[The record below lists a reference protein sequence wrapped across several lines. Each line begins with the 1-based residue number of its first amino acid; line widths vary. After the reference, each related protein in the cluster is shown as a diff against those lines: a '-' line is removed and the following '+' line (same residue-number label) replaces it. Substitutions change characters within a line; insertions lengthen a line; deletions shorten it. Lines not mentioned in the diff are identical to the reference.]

1 MKTRKLKALFLNEE
15 WLIVLL
21 GFVILALIAIF
32 PEFMNNIKMLKVST
46 LDTATGWLNTAYT
59 FVFLFIVI
67 LISGLAMKKP
77 VKGIFLSFLVIFI
90 LTMLAQLCASI
101 PFCKEYGLEAVLFA
115 VLFGLIISNIFG
127 VPEWMKPAIQSEFY
141 IKIGI
146 ICLGATIIFGEI
158 IKSGAYGLAQA
169 LLVVLVVWY
178 FAFWISRK
186 WFGVDDEM
194 STMIASSV
202 SICGVSAAIAT
213 CGTIR
218 GNQKKLS
225 YVISLVMVVA
235 IPMLYIMPLLCDW
248 ILPFIFPNN
257 DMAAQQVAGAWL
269 GGTIDT
275 TAAVAASGAI
285 LGDVAGD
292 TAVIVKA
299 SQNVLLGVAAFAIS
313 LFWSVRDT
321 NSVMETKGTMI
332 WHRFPK
338 FVLGMVIASAV
349 FSIWFKGGVDI
360 DGTIVKYKAIAKN
373 FQGIFFSIA
382 FVCIGLETRF
392 KEIFT
397 KENTPSLKA
406 FLTAQTFN
414 IIFTFIVAVVI
425 FGFIAN

>member
-15 WLIVLL
+15 WLIVLI

-32 PEFMNNIKMLKVST
+32 PGFMNNIKMLKVST
-46 LDTATGWLNTAYT
+46 LDTATGWINTAYT

-67 LISGLAMKKP
+67 LIAALAMKKP
-77 VKGIFLSFLVIFI
+77 AKGIFLSFLVIFI

-115 VLFGLIISNIFG
+115 VLFGLIISNVFG
-127 VPEWMKPAIQSEFY
+127 VPEWLKPAIQSEFY

-257 DMAAQQVAGAWL
+257 DMASQQVAGAWL

>member
-21 GFVILALIAIF
+21 GFVILAFVAIF
-32 PEFMNNIKMLKVST
+32 PEFMNNIKMLNVKSLVTVS
-46 LDTATGWLNTAYT
+46 GWINAAYT
-59 FVFLFIVI
+59 FVFLFLII
-67 LISGLAMKKP
+67 LITTVVMKRP
-77 VKGIFLSFLVIFI
+77 VKGLLVSFIVIFV
-90 LTMLAQLCASI
+90 LTMIAQLLASI
-101 PFCKEYGLEAVLFA
+101 PFCKEYGLESVLFA
-115 VLFGLIISNIFG
+115 VLLGLIISNVFG

-158 IKSGAYGLAQA
+158 VKSGAYGLAQA
-169 LLVVLVVWY
+169 LLVVLCVWY

-186 WFGVDDEM
+186 VFKVDDEM

-248 ILPFIFPNN
+248 ILPVIFPNN
-257 DMAAQQVAGAWL
+257 ELAAQQVAGAWL

-275 TAAVAASGAI
+275 TAAVAASGAL

-299 SQNVLLGVAAFAIS
+299 SRMS
-313 LFWSVRDT
+313 
-321 NSVMETKGTMI
+321 
-332 WHRFPK
+332 
-338 FVLGMVIASAV
+338 
-349 FSIWFKGGVDI
+349 
-360 DGTIVKYKAIAKN
+360 
-373 FQGIFFSIA
+373 
-382 FVCIGLETRF
+382 C
-392 KEIFT
+392 
-397 KENTPSLKA
+397 
-406 FLTAQTFN
+406 
-414 IIFTFIVAVVI
+414 
-425 FGFIAN
+425 